1 MNNEI
6 LFDKLKPVYPM
17 DTRKK
22 YDLQNH
28 HELTCHEGHF

>member
-1 MNNEI
+1 MGYLFAFFWYFMNNEI

-22 YDLQNH
+22 I
-28 HELTCHEGHF
+28 